1 MTTYKFPLTSANVTR
16 FFVLF
21 ILLLLLASGFM
32 IQNAVSAWLTA
43 RHYVMNDI
51 THAMQKRI
59 DTYRFATCRFM
70 KIWQRPQRVQ
80 RLPKAYRKPDC
91 VPMSTRWKRTGAKRR
106 R

>member
-21 ILLLLLASGFM
+21 ILLLLLASGCI

-59 DTYRFATCRFM
+59 DTYRFAT
-70 KIWQRPQRVQ
+70 WQIY
-80 RLPKAYRKPDC
+80 ATWAATAAGTTH
-91 VPMSTRWKRTGAKRR
+91 SSS
-106 R
+106 